1 MGKNKNDK
9 KDDKNREQAKER
21 AAQYITK
28 AQSDGK
34 LSKKEITKAT
44 EKHGMSM
51 DKVLSRAATQG
62 TQIGG
67 GAQKEYGISQ
77 GKNTNRID
85 YTGKAAQSP
94 TSQTDS
100 FKGQP
105 RRGDPLADAI
115 YGAKTK
121 SGQAAAA
128 TAQPAAT
135 KRGTYAGVDKKGQH
149 VYRYGTGQPQSTGQ
163 PAAAAPAQSSPMST
177 TEQPAPREQ
186 FTSPDPQ
193 QGKSWNE
200 FISAS
205 DQGEQSSQPARSTY
219 QSSSGSPYDAGNPD
233 LYGAVAAKGQDYQ
246 KRFGNFIDYA
256 QSNAMTQ
263 AREIGDAG
271 RNALSR
277 LQVAPPTLD
286 NPLSKESAKSF
297 NRFSRKLDF
306 G

>member
-1 MGKNKNDK
+1 MGKK

-21 AAQYITK
+21 AAGYIAK

-34 LSKKEITKAT
+34 LSKREIARAT

-51 DKVLSRAATQG
+51 DKVLGRAATEG

-85 YTGKAAQSP
+85 YTPG
-94 TSQTDS
+94 DS
-100 FKGQP
+100 AVDTGGYYVKGQMQGVS
-105 RRGDPLADAI
+105 RGRAPE
-115 YGAKTK
+115 
-121 SGQAAAA
+121 
-128 TAQPAAT
+128 AQ
-135 KRGTYAGVDKKGQH
+135 KRGVYAGANKAGKH
-149 VYRYGTGQPQSTGQ
+149 VYRYGTGQPKSTAQ
-163 PAAAAPAQSSPMST
+163 PAAAAPVQSSPISA
-177 TEQPAPREQ
+177 TEQPASQEQ
-186 FTSPDPQ
+186 FVSSDPQ
-193 QGKSWNE
+193 QGKSWND

-205 DQGEQSSQPARSTY
+205 DQGEQASQPARSSY
-219 QSSSGSPYDAGNPD
+219 QSSSGSPYDPGNPD

-256 QSNAMTQ
+256 HNNAMTQ

-277 LQVAPPTLD
+277 LQVTPPTLD
-286 NPLSKESAKSF
+286 NPLSKESAKSI
-297 NRFSRKLDF
+297 NRFSRKLNF
-306 G
+306 S